1 MLANVVYKFNCS
13 RDADLSYIGKTKRHL
28 VTKVREHSKSA
39 SASAVCEHLEGC
51 DACKSEYSVEKN
63 IKILDKGKND
73 FEITIKESLQIK
85 TNKPPLNKKPYDS
98 GYFFPFENI
107 CLICLVL

>member
-1 MLANVVYKFNCS
+1 MMAVTISSKHPSNSGSLAAHVVYKFNCS

-28 VTKVREHSKSA
+28 VTRVREHSK

-63 IKILDKGKND
+63 FKILDKGRMILK
-73 FEITIKESLQIK
+73 L
-85 TNKPPLNKKPYDS
+85 L
-98 GYFFPFENI
+98 
-107 CLICLVL
+107 